1 MTSVLDAAIDG
12 VVYAS
17 VDEVI
22 EVPDVHARL
31 NDLYMASCDP
41 TDGRER
47 RPRQSAPLTFLKA
60 DATKVD
66 KRAERVRAAD
76 GTVRHVGDVP
86 DAGLDQAVSPRLSP
100 HPFTPRPRDPTPQPY
115 QIGESG

>member
-1 MTSVLDAAIDG
+1 MYEIVTSVLDAAIDG

-22 EVPDVHARL
+22 QVPDVHARL

-86 DAGLDQAVSPRLSP
+86 VGQ
-100 HPFTPRPRDPTPQPY
+100 PFSKGPDPPVLEEKENELLRAQNK
-115 QIGESG
+115 